1 MSKKLNLLGLD
12 VGHVRIGTAL
22 GDAGVNLA
30 VPYETIDVD
39 GEEIE
44 KIAEIVIRHEI
55 DIIVVGLP
63 RNQRGD
69 LTKQS
74 EYSQEFSKKLQN
86 MDVEIAFQDESLT
99 SVLAEERLKSYGKPY
114 TKSDIDAEAAAIIL
128 QDYLE
133 EHYVSGA

>member
-55 DIIVVGLP
+55 DVIVVGLP

-74 EYSQEFSKKLQN
+74 EYSQDFSKKLQD
-86 MDVEIAFQDESLT
+86 MDVEIVFQDESLT
-99 SVLAEERLKSYGKPY
+99 SVLAEQQLAARKKPY
-114 TKSDIDAEAAAIIL
+114 AKGDIDMVAATLIL
-128 QDYLE
+128 DDYLE
-133 EHYVSGA
+133 RQR